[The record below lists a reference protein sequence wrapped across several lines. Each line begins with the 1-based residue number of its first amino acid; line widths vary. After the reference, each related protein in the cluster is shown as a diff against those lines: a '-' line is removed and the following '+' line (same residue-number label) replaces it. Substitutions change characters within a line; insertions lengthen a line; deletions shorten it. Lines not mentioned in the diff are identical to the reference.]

1 MNITD
6 MIMRIRAHAMEYL
19 LVVLVL
25 ISSISVVYA
34 KHNGRTEFISLQKLE
49 KQRDHLNE
57 EWGRLLL
64 EESTWAGPSSI
75 EKQASLR
82 LNMIVPTAAMT
93 MVAKP

>member
-1 MNITD
+1 MSIAE
-6 MIMRIRAHAMEYL
+6 MIMRVRAHAMTYIL
-19 LVVLVL
+19 IAMILVSAIAV
-25 ISSISVVYA
+25 IYA
-34 KHNGRTEFISLQKLE
+34 KHSGRAEFIALQKLE

-82 LNMIVPTAAMT
+82 LNMIVPTADMT

>member
-1 MNITD
+1 MSIAD
-6 MIMRIRAHAMEYL
+6 MIMRVRTYAVTYIL
-19 LVVLVL
+19 IVLIL

-34 KHNGRTEFISLQKLE
+34 KHGGRTEFVALQKLE

-64 EESTWAGPSSI
+64 EESTWAGLGSI

-82 LNMIVPTAAMT
+82 LNMIVPTSDMT
-93 MVAKP
+93 VVVKP